1 MRTADRSEGLALLGS
16 ATVGSLLLPLPALM
30 ESGPPDPP
38 RPGLTLS
45 SLPAPSGTR
54 RLRLS
59 DGAAELVLDLPVL
72 APEIAGAGNGVHRV
86 SEEAFLLHAPVADE
100 VLSEVRSA
108 RPKLLILG
116 NARALWN
123 EGEPLVAA
131 IRAIRTKVGAGP
143 VLWAPRVAL
152 PHRLPLLAYLG
163 FDLLDTTEGEL
174 SASRGEFLDPTLG
187 RVDPSSARVERI
199 CACDGCRSGE
209 TPGALAAHAREAYRR
224 AFAQMRAALRE
235 GRLRELV
242 EARLPAEPTVA
253 EILRYADR
261 DLAAI
266 LEERTPVTGNRS
278 HDYVVLESHRRPE
291 MARFRARLL
300 ERYRPPPSKSVL
312 LIVPCSKTKP
322 YRRSH
327 SHRRFASALE
337 GLRDLARVH
346 VISVS
351 SPIGVVP
358 RELEDV
364 PPAKQYDIP
373 VTGEWGETERR
384 AVTDGLDHILLHGRY
399 SAVVA
404 HLDPDEYSFVRSHLP
419 TSLPVA
425 WTVGDAGTTS
435 RPALDA
441 LRTATAQALEA
452 GPALS
457 TGPLAVVVEELREV
471 ASVQFGRSAAERLF
485 VTPLRLA
492 GRPWFQRL
500 TDGRKDLATLRE
512 ERGLFHLT
520 LLGARRLGELLP
532 RVDVDPGVRLEG
544 DLFVPGVRSADPAVR
559 AGDEV
564 GLYRDGALAAIGEAA
579 LPGRL
584 MGDLDRGL
592 AVHVRKRDHGET
604 DTNLTEH
611 GSRDGAGPVVE
622 G

>member
-16 ATVGSLLLPLPALM
+16 ATVGSLLLPLPALL
-30 ESGPPDPP
+30 ESGTADPP
-38 RPGLTLS
+38 RPGLTLA
-45 SLPAPSGTR
+45 SLAAPSGTR

-72 APEIAGAGNGVHRV
+72 APEIAGAGNGVHSV
-86 SEEAFLLHAPVADE
+86 SDEAFLLHAPVTGEA
-100 VLSEVRSA
+100 LSELRSA

-123 EGEPLVAA
+123 EGAPLVAA

-143 VLWAPRVAL
+143 ILWAPRVAL

-163 FDLLDTTEGEL
+163 VDLLDTTEGEL

-187 RVDPSSARVERI
+187 RVDPSSARVERS
-199 CACDGCRSGE
+199 CTCDGCRSGE

-224 AFAQMRAALRE
+224 AFAEMRAALRE

-242 EARLPAEPTVA
+242 EARLPAEPTIA

-261 DLAAI
+261 DLAAL
-266 LEERTPVTGNRS
+266 LEERTPVTGSRS

-291 MARFRARLL
+291 MIRFRARLL
-300 ERYRPPPSKSVL
+300 ERYRPPASKSVL

-327 SHRRFASALE
+327 SHRRFGSALE

-346 VISVS
+346 VVSVS

-373 VTGEWGETERR
+373 VTGEWGETERK
-384 AVTDGLDHILLHGRY
+384 AVTDGLDHLLRHGRY

-457 TGPLAVVVEELREV
+457 SGPLAVVVEELREV
-471 ASVQFGRSAAERLF
+471 ASVQFGRAAAERLF
-485 VTPLRLA
+485 VSPLRLA

-559 AGDEV
+559 TGDEV
-564 GLYRDGALAAIGEAA
+564 GLYRDGTLAAIGEAA

-592 AVHVRKRDHGET
+592 AVRVRKRDHGET
-604 DTNLTEH
+604 DTNLTEQT
-611 GSRDGAGPVVE
+611 SRDGAGPVVE